1 MIYVNRMPV
10 LDVLTIGDATLD
22 LILDVDRASVHCRRP
37 TACELSLRFGAK
49 IPVTQAHQA
58 LGGNAANVCV
68 GLSYLGNSAALYSE
82 VGTDAAGETIRAELE
97 LSGINTDYLAHRP
110 DITTRYSVVLTHA
123 AERTILTY
131 HPAHPYQIPTL
142 PPARLVYYTSLG
154 PGFARVQ
161 TALAKYLKKNPD
173 TIVASNPGSHQLTT
187 GLKEYKKILPHV
199 DYLFVNAEEA
209 KLLTGSGS
217 LRTAAK
223 RLQNLGPHTVIIT
236 NADQGAVAASHHHFY
251 TIGPSAAKPVSKTGA
266 GDAFASGF
274 LGAILVSEDVPTA
287 LQWGALN
294 SAAVISQFGAQT
306 GLLSIKEIRRRLKK
320 APSVRS

>member
-1 MIYVNRMPV
+1 MSVLYV
-10 LDVLTIGDATLD
+10 LAIGDATLD

-37 TACELSLRFGAK
+37 TECELGLKFGAK

-58 LGGNAANVCV
+58 LGGNAANVAV
-68 GLSYLGNSAALYSE
+68 GLSHLGYHAALYSE
-82 VGTDAAGETIRAELE
+82 VGTDAAGDTVGAELE
-97 LSGINTDYLAHRP
+97 ASGINTDLLVHRA

-131 HPAHPYQIPTL
+131 HPAHPYH
-142 PPARLVYYTSLG
+142 PPVMPPSRLVYYTSLG
-154 PGFARVQ
+154 PGFERVQ
-161 TALAKYLKKNPD
+161 NALTKYLKKNPD
-173 TIVASNPGSHQLTT
+173 TILASNPGSYQLSA
-187 GLKEYKKILPHV
+187 GLKEYKKILSAV

-223 RLQNLGPHTVIIT
+223 RLQDLGPHTVVVT
-236 NADQGAVAASHHHFY
+236 NADQGAVAASHTEFY
-251 TIGPSAAKPVSKTGA
+251 SITPAPSKPVSKTGA

-274 LGAILVSEDVPTA
+274 LGAILAGEDTPTA
-287 LQWGALN
+287 LRWGAVN

-306 GLLSIKEIRRRLKK
+306 GLLSPTELTRRLKR
-320 APSVRS
+320 APLANP